1 VPVGM
6 KIAPINQHG
15 FTVLKTGHTGVR
27 VYWRQKNIDAL
38 SPSELKTAIEELL
51 CKNSTHGGQHGSND
65 LFAGL
70 AIGIVLGGVIT
81 TMAAI
86 PVLAF

>member
-1 VPVGM
+1 M
-6 KIAPINQHG
+6 NSAAKQDMD
-15 FTVLKTGHTGVR
+15 VR
-27 VYWRQKNIDAL
+27 VYWRHKSIDAL
-38 SPSELKTAIEELL
+38 SSSELRTAIEELL
-51 CKNSTHGGQHGSND
+51 CNNSAHGGQHGSND

-81 TMAAI
+81 TIAAI

>member
-1 VPVGM
+1 M
-6 KIAPINQHG
+6 K
-15 FTVLKTGHTGVR
+15 

-38 SPSELKTAIEELL
+38 SSSELKTAIEELL
-51 CKNSTHGGQHGSND
+51 CRNSAHSGQNHSNG

-70 AIGIVLGGVIT
+70 AIGMVLGGVIT
-81 TMAAI
+81 IMATI

>member
-1 VPVGM
+1 M
-6 KIAPINQHG
+6 
-15 FTVLKTGHTGVR
+15 R

-38 SPSELKTAIEELL
+38 SPSELRTAIEELL
-51 CKNSTHGGQHGSND
+51 CGNSVHDGQNRSND

-81 TMAAI
+81 IVATI
-86 PVLAF
+86 PVMAF

>member
-1 VPVGM
+1 M
-6 KIAPINQHG
+6 K
-15 FTVLKTGHTGVR
+15 

-51 CKNSTHGGQHGSND
+51 CRNSVHDGQNRPND

-81 TMAAI
+81 IMATI